1 MSKESVI
8 AALEKARE
16 AREAR
21 EGNIFGGTGQAEF
34 NKDFYAGRAT
44 KTDGVSKTDSNEPMN
59 QKAFNARFYAGKS

>member
-1 MSKESVI
+1 MSKVAVI
-8 AALEKARE
+8 AALRK

-21 EGNIFGGTGQAEF
+21 EGNIFGGTGQAEV

-44 KTDGVSKTDSNEPMN
+44 KTDGVSKTYSNEQMN

>member
-1 MSKESVI
+1 MSKESVM
-8 AALEKARE
+8 AALRK

-34 NKDFYAGRAT
+34 NKNFYAGRVT
-44 KTDGVSKTDSNEPMN
+44 KTDGVSNEPMN

>member
-1 MSKESVI
+1 MSKVAVI
-8 AALEKARE
+8 AALRK

-34 NKDFYAGRAT
+34 YKDFYAGRAT

>member
-1 MSKESVI
+1 MSEESVM
-8 AALEKARE
+8 AALRK

-34 NKDFYAGRAT
+34 NKNFYAGRVT
-44 KTDGVSKTDSNEPMN
+44 KTDSNEPMN

>member
-8 AALEKARE
+8 AALKK
-16 AREAR
+16 AR

>member
-1 MSKESVI
+1 MSKESVM
-8 AALEKARE
+8 AALRK

-34 NKDFYAGRAT
+34 NKNFYAGRAT
-44 KTDGVSKTDSNEPMN
+44 KTDGVSKTDSNEPMD

>member
-1 MSKESVI
+1 MSKESVM
-8 AALEKARE
+8 AALRK

-34 NKDFYAGRAT
+34 NKDFYAGRVT
-44 KTDGVSKTDSNEPMN
+44 KIDSVSKTDSSEPMD

>member
-1 MSKESVI
+1 MSKESVM
-8 AALEKARE
+8 AALRK

-34 NKDFYAGRAT
+34 NKNFYAGRVT
-44 KTDGVSKTDSNEPMN
+44 KTDGVSKN

>member
-8 AALEKARE
+8 AALKK

-21 EGNIFGGTGQAEF
+21 EGNIFGGTRQAEF
-34 NKDFYAGRAT
+34 NKDFYAGRAA

-59 QKAFNARFYAGKS
+59 QKAFNARFYSGKG